1 MAGQPVTGFDRV
13 LLADIGGTNARFAL
27 LNRGVIGPIERIKVA
42 EHPESID
49 AIAGFLTSHM
59 AGGKIEAAVLGVAG
73 TVENNRCRVTN
84 SGWTVDGGVLQAA
97 FGFKAVRLLNDFE
110 ALAWSLPELQSAD
123 LYPIGGGCALAGAPM
138 LVIGPG
144 TGFGA
149 ACLVSRDSSTV
160 AIAAEAGHATLP
172 GTSQRDDAIIDR
184 LRGQFGHVSAE
195 RALSG
200 PGLEN
205 LYGALAAIDRI
216 SVPPRDAIAITQAA
230 LEGSCGVSRAA
241 LDMFCAMLGT
251 VAGNLALTFC
261 ARGGVFIAGGIVP
274 RFADDVARSKFRER
288 FEAKGRY
295 RPYLEGIPTSIILRP
310 DATFIGL
317 RAVFERQC
325 SAPRT
330 SDRAG

>member
-1 MAGQPVTGFDRV
+1 MVGSTLSGFDRV

-27 LNRGVIGPIERIKVA
+27 LNRGEIGPIERIKAA
-42 EHPESID
+42 EHQDSIE
-49 AIAGFLTSHM
+49 AIAAFLRPHL
-59 AGGKIEAAVLGVAG
+59 AGGEIGAAVLGAAG
-73 TVENNRCRVTN
+73 TVENNHCQVTN
-84 SGWTVDGGVLQAA
+84 SGWTLDGGALETA

-110 ALAWSLPELQSAD
+110 ALAWSLQHLQAAD
-123 LYPIGGGCALAGAPM
+123 LYPIGGGRAVAGAPM

-149 ACLVSRDSSTV
+149 ACLVSRDGSAV

-172 GTSQRDDAIIDR
+172 GTSPRDDAVIDH
-184 LRGQFGHVSAE
+184 LRGQFGHVSVE

-205 LYGALAAIDRI
+205 LYAALAAVDRV
-216 SVPPRDAIAITQAA
+216 SVPRRDATAITRAA
-230 LEGSCGVSRAA
+230 LDGSCGVSRAA

-274 RFADDVARSKFRER
+274 RFVDDVARSKFRER

-295 RPYLEGIPTSIILRP
+295 RPYLEGIPTNIILRP

-317 RAVFERQC
+317 QAFFEKPC
-325 SAPRT
+325 DVSVK
-330 SDRAG
+330 SDRLG

>member
-1 MAGQPVTGFDRV
+1 MTGFGRV

-42 EHPESID
+42 EHRESIE
-49 AIAGFLTSHM
+49 AIAAFLTPRM
-59 AGGKIEAAVLGVAG
+59 AGGEIGAAVLGVAG

-84 SGWTVDGGVLQAA
+84 SGWTVDGGALQAA
-97 FGFKAVRLLNDFE
+97 FGFKAIRLLNDFE
-110 ALAWSLPELQSAD
+110 ALAWSLPTLTAAD
-123 LYPIGGGCALAGAPM
+123 VYPIGGGRPIAGAPM

-149 ACLVSRDSSTV
+149 ACLVSRDGSVV

-172 GTSQRDDAIIDR
+172 GTSQRDDAVVDH
-184 LRGQFGHVSAE
+184 LRRQFGHVSAE

-200 PGLEN
+200 SGLEN

-216 SVPPRDAIAITQAA
+216 SVPPRDATAITQAA
-230 LEGSCGVSRAA
+230 LEGSCSISRAA

-274 RFADDVARSKFRER
+274 RFVDDVARSKFREC

-295 RPYLEGIPTSIILRP
+295 RPYLEGILTSIILRP
-310 DATFIGL
+310 DATFVGL

-325 SAPRT
+325 GAPGT
-330 SDRAG
+330 SGRVG